1 MKKSMLAALAV
12 GAVLAG
18 APAFAANPPAGTAAN
33 STTGTATVNPN
44 GTANRPSDRNP
55 LLTDNG
61 QVRMSK
67 MVGTSVYNDQDKKIG
82 SVDDVVVGE
91 NGQPAVIMKVKG
103 KYVEV
108 PWNKFEFGDAEKNSD
123 NKIIMRGVTE
133 DALASGPEY
142 RYRSDQRG

>member
-18 APAFAANPPAGTAAN
+18 APAFAANPTA
-33 STTGTATVNPN
+33 GTATVNPN
-44 GTANRPSDRNP
+44 GSTANRPSERNP
-55 LLTDNG
+55 LLTDDG

-103 KYVEV
+103 KYVAV
-108 PWNKFEFGDAEKNSD
+108 PWNKFEFGDAQKNGD

-142 RYRSDQRG
+142 RYRNDQRG